1 MRVFTRRDTSTVVMV
16 VALWL
21 VALLAVV
28 VLAAGPVSVER
39 VEGGIRY
46 EASMPKPA
54 YNAGEEVTVALAVTN
69 TGGAP
74 ASMTFRSGQ
83 RFDLIIRRPRGDE
96 VWRWS
101 HDKAFIQIVQ
111 TVTVQPQ
118 ETLGFTVSW
127 DQRDFQ
133 GRRVDPGAYEA
144 VAVFYGRIEGGRDVR
159 LAPLPFTVLP

>member
-1 MRVFTRRDTSTVVMV
+1 MRVFTRRDRSMVVMA

-28 VLAAGPVSVER
+28 VLAAVPVSVER
-39 VEGGIRY
+39 VDGAFRY
-46 EASMPKPA
+46 EASMPKPN
-54 YNAGEEVTVALAVTN
+54 YYAGEEVTVALSVTN

-74 ASMTFRSGQ
+74 ASVTFRSGQ

-111 TVTVQPQ
+111 TIMVQPQ
-118 ETLGFTVSW
+118 ETLAFSASW
-127 DQRDFQ
+127 DQGDFQ
-133 GRRVDPGAYEA
+133 GRRVDPGSYEA
-144 VAVFYGRIEGGRDVR
+144 IAIFYGRVEGGREVR
-159 LAPLPFTVLP
+159 LGPLPFTITP

>member
-1 MRVFTRRDTSTVVMV
+1 MVVMV

-39 VEGGIRY
+39 VEGAFRY
-46 EASMPKPA
+46 EASMPKA
-54 YNAGEEVTVALAVTN
+54 SYFAGEEVTVMLTATN

-74 ASMTFRSGQ
+74 ASLTFRSGQ

-101 HDKAFIQIVQ
+101 HDKAFIQIIQ

-118 ETLGFTVSW
+118 ESLGFNVTW
-127 DQRDFQ
+127 DQGDFQ
-133 GRRVDPGAYEA
+133 GRRVDPGSYEA
-144 VAVFYGRIEGGRDVR
+144 VANFYGRIEGGREVR
-159 LAPLPFTVLP
+159 LGPLPFTITP